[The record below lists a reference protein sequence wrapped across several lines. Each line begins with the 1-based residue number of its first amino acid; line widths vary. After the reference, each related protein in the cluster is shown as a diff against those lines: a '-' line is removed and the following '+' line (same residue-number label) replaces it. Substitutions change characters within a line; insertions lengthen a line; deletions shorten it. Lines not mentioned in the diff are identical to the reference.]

1 MNIFFIAYLVI
12 AALVAFVL
20 AGMFDNK
27 MSLARWYKAMPLAMF
42 WGPLA
47 LFALWHLGKHY
58 AKKLGKNTDFK
69 LD

>member
-1 MNIFFIAYLVI
+1 MNIFIVAYLVI

-27 MSLARWYKAMPLAMF
+27 LTFTRWYKAMPLAMF

-47 LFALWHLGKHY
+47 IWALYHLAKHY
-58 AKKLGKNTDFK
+58 VKKISAGTNFK